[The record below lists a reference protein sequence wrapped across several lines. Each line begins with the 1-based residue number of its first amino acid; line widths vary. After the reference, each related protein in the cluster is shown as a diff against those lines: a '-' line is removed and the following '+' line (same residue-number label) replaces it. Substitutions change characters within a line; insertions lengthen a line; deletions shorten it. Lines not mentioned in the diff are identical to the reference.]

1 MNFSIDSIKEMMDGF
16 DPAALLPQIDSIVD
30 WVKLICRLAVMVGPI
45 ALVLAGLS
53 YLLLAPKEANYYF
66 GYRTAFGMGSV
77 AAWRHTQKVAGWM
90 FAGVG
95 LVLTVIM
102 LMVCVT
108 FGGLEPMT
116 AVWRAAKCMIAEA
129 VIALI
134 VVLSINSVAAFTYD
148 YKGNKRKK

>member
-77 AAWRHTQKVAGWM
+77 AAWRDTQKVAGWM

>member
-45 ALVLAGLS
+45 VLVLAGLS

>member
-30 WVKLICRLAVMVGPI
+30 WVRLICRLAVMVGPI
-45 ALVLAGLS
+45 VLVLAGLS

-66 GYRTAFGMGSV
+66 GYRTTFGMGSV

>member
-16 DPAALLPQIDSIVD
+16 DPAALLPRIDSIVD

-45 ALVLAGLS
+45 VLVLAGLS

-66 GYRTAFGMGSV
+66 GYRTTFGMGSV

>member
-30 WVKLICRLAVMVGPI
+30 WVKLICRLAVLVGPI
-45 ALVLAGLS
+45 VLVLAGLS

-90 FAGVG
+90 CAGVG

>member
-30 WVKLICRLAVMVGPI
+30 WVKLICRLAVMVGPVV
-45 ALVLAGLS
+45 LVLAGLS

>member
-1 MNFSIDSIKEMMDGF
+1 MNFSIDSIKELMDGF

-45 ALVLAGLS
+45 VLVLAGLS

-66 GYRTAFGMGSV
+66 GYRTTFGMGSV

>member
-16 DPAALLPQIDSIVD
+16 DPAALLPRIDSIVD
-30 WVKLICRLAVMVGPI
+30 WVKHICRLAVLVGPI
-45 ALVLAGLS
+45 VLVLAGLS

-66 GYRTAFGMGSV
+66 GYRTTFGMGSV

>member
-16 DPAALLPQIDSIVD
+16 DPAALLPRIDSIVD
-30 WVKLICRLAVMVGPI
+30 WVKLICRLAVLVGPI
-45 ALVLAGLS
+45 VLVLAGLS

>member
-16 DPAALLPQIDSIVD
+16 DPAALLPRIDSIVD
-30 WVKLICRLAVMVGPI
+30 WVKLICRLAVLVGPVV
-45 ALVLAGLS
+45 LVLAGLS

-66 GYRTAFGMGSV
+66 GYRTTFGMGSV

>member
-30 WVKLICRLAVMVGPI
+30 WVKLICRLAVLVGPI
-45 ALVLAGLS
+45 VLVLAGLS

-90 FAGVG
+90 FASVG

>member
-16 DPAALLPQIDSIVD
+16 DPAPLLPQIDSIVD
-30 WVKLICRLAVMVGPI
+30 WVKLICRLAVMVGPVV
-45 ALVLAGLS
+45 LVLAGLS

>member
-30 WVKLICRLAVMVGPI
+30 WVKLIFRLAVMVGPI
-45 ALVLAGLS
+45 VLVLAGPS

>member
-16 DPAALLPQIDSIVD
+16 DPAALLPRIDSIVD

>member
-16 DPAALLPQIDSIVD
+16 DPAALLPRIDSIVD

-45 ALVLAGLS
+45 VLVLAGLS

>member
-1 MNFSIDSIKEMMDGF
+1 MTLNIDSIKEMMDGF
-16 DPAALLPQIDSIVD
+16 EPSALLPEISSIVD
-30 WVKLICRLAVMVGPI
+30 WVTLICRLAVLVGPI
-45 ALVLAGLS
+45 LLVLVGLS
-53 YLLLAPKEANYYF
+53 YLLFAPKEANYYF

-90 FAGVG
+90 FTGVG

-108 FGGLEPMT
+108 FGGLEPMV
-116 AVWRAAKCMIAEA
+116 AVWRAAKCLIGET

-134 VVLSINSVAAFTYD
+134 MVFSINSVAAFTYD

>member
-16 DPAALLPQIDSIVD
+16 DPAALLPRIDSVVD
-30 WVKLICRLAVMVGPI
+30 WVKLICRLAVMVGPVV
-45 ALVLAGLS
+45 LVLAGLS

>member
-116 AVWRAAKCMIAEA
+116 AFWRAAKCMIAEA

>member
-1 MNFSIDSIKEMMDGF
+1 MNFSIDSIKEMMDSF
-16 DPAALLPQIDSIVD
+16 DPAALLPRIDSIVD

-45 ALVLAGLS
+45 VLVLAGLS

>member
-16 DPAALLPQIDSIVD
+16 DPAALLPRIDSIVD

-45 ALVLAGLS
+45 VLVLAGLS

-66 GYRTAFGMGSV
+66 GYRTTFGMGSV
-77 AAWRHTQKVAGWM
+77 AAWRDTQKVAGWM

>member
-1 MNFSIDSIKEMMDGF
+1 MTLNIDSIKEMMDGF
-16 DPAALLPQIDSIVD
+16 EPSALLPEISSIVD
-30 WVKLICRLAVMVGPI
+30 WVTLICRLAVLVGPI
-45 ALVLAGLS
+45 LLVLVGLS
-53 YLLLAPKEANYYF
+53 YLLFAPKEANYYF

-77 AAWRHTQKVAGWM
+77 AAWRHTQKVAGWI
-90 FAGVG
+90 FTGVG

-116 AVWRAAKCMIAEA
+116 AVWRAAKCLIGEA

-134 VVLSINSVAAFTYD
+134 MVFSINSVAAFTFD

>member
-16 DPAALLPQIDSIVD
+16 DPAALLPRIDSIVD
-30 WVKLICRLAVMVGPI
+30 WVKLICRLAVLVGPI
-45 ALVLAGLS
+45 VLVLAGLS

-66 GYRTAFGMGSV
+66 GYRTTFGMGSV

-90 FAGVG
+90 FAGMG

>member
-30 WVKLICRLAVMVGPI
+30 WVKLICRLAVLVGPVV
-45 ALVLAGLS
+45 LVLAGLS

-66 GYRTAFGMGSV
+66 GYRTTFGMGSV

-90 FAGVG
+90 FASVG

>member
-30 WVKLICRLAVMVGPI
+30 WVRLICRLAVMVGPI
-45 ALVLAGLS
+45 VLVLAGLS

-66 GYRTAFGMGSV
+66 GYRTTFGMGSV

-108 FGGLEPMT
+108 FGGLEPMA

>member
-30 WVKLICRLAVMVGPI
+30 WVKLICRLAVLVGPI
-45 ALVLAGLS
+45 VLVLAGLS

-66 GYRTAFGMGSV
+66 GYRTTFGMGSV

-116 AVWRAAKCMIAEA
+116 VVWRAAKCMIAEA

>member
-30 WVKLICRLAVMVGPI
+30 WVKLICRLAVLVGPI
-45 ALVLAGLS
+45 VLVLAGLS

-66 GYRTAFGMGSV
+66 GYRTTFGMGSV
-77 AAWRHTQKVAGWM
+77 AAWRDTQKVAGWM

>member
-16 DPAALLPQIDSIVD
+16 DPTALLPQIDSIVD

-45 ALVLAGLS
+45 VLVLAGLS

>member
-16 DPAALLPQIDSIVD
+16 DPAALLPRIDSVVD
-30 WVKLICRLAVMVGPI
+30 WVKLICRLAVLVGPI
-45 ALVLAGLS
+45 VLVLAGLS

>member
-16 DPAALLPQIDSIVD
+16 DPAALLPRIDSIVD
-30 WVKLICRLAVMVGPI
+30 WVKLICRLAVLVGPI
-45 ALVLAGLS
+45 VLVLAGLS

-77 AAWRHTQKVAGWM
+77 AAWRDTQKVAGWM

-116 AVWRAAKCMIAEA
+116 AVWRAAKCMITEA

>member
-45 ALVLAGLS
+45 VLVLAGLS

-66 GYRTAFGMGSV
+66 GYRTTFGMGSV

-116 AVWRAAKCMIAEA
+116 AVWRAAKCVIAEA

>member
-16 DPAALLPQIDSIVD
+16 DPAALLPQIDCIVD

-45 ALVLAGLS
+45 VLVLAGLS

>member
-16 DPAALLPQIDSIVD
+16 DPAALLPRIDSIVD
-30 WVKLICRLAVMVGPI
+30 WVKLICRLAVLVGPI
-45 ALVLAGLS
+45 VLVLAGLG
-53 YLLLAPKEANYYF
+53 YLLLAPQEANYYF
-66 GYRTAFGMGSV
+66 GYRTTFGMGSV

>member
-30 WVKLICRLAVMVGPI
+30 WVKLICRLAVLVGPI
-45 ALVLAGLS
+45 VLVLAGLS

-148 YKGNKRKK
+148 YKGNKRKN

>member
-45 ALVLAGLS
+45 VLVLAGLS

-102 LMVCVT
+102 LMVAR
-108 FGGLEPMT
+108 P
-116 AVWRAAKCMIAEA
+116 CM
-129 VIALI
+129 VINEFI
-134 VVLSINSVAAFTYD
+134 PSDICTNSVPH
-148 YKGNKRKK
+148 R

>member
-45 ALVLAGLS
+45 VLVLAGLS

-116 AVWRAAKCMIAEA
+116 AVWRAAQCMIAEA

>member
-16 DPAALLPQIDSIVD
+16 DPAALLPRIDSIVD
-30 WVKLICRLAVMVGPI
+30 WVKLICRLAVLVGPI
-45 ALVLAGLS
+45 VLVLAGLS
-53 YLLLAPKEANYYF
+53 YLLLAPKEANYYI
-66 GYRTAFGMGSV
+66 GYRTTFGMGSV

>member
-30 WVKLICRLAVMVGPI
+30 WVKLICRLAVLVGPI
-45 ALVLAGLS
+45 VLVLAGLS

>member
-30 WVKLICRLAVMVGPI
+30 WVKLICRLAVLVGPVV
-45 ALVLAGLS
+45 LVLAGLS

-66 GYRTAFGMGSV
+66 GYRTTFGMGSV